1 MYVQASSYSHVARRL
16 LTQSFVIRSPL
27 SQSIVICVDADAS
40 SDASHVYE
48 ILAVSSRSVS
58 ILITVSFGVKDSQ
71 TPTVLSSIIT
81 IVASSDFVFGTQ
93 LTVYVIVA
101 VFFASAS

>member
-1 MYVQASSYSHVARRL
+1 
-16 LTQSFVIRSPL
+16 
-27 SQSIVICVDADAS
+27 
-40 SDASHVYE
+40 
-48 ILAVSSRSVS
+48 
-58 ILITVSFGVKDSQ
+58 LITVSFGVKDSQ